1 MPDVQQMIKR
11 QQVLADFGE
20 FTLRHENLD
29 EVLTEACRL
38 VADALG
44 TGRAKVLE
52 IREDGRSL
60 LLRAGVGWAPEI
72 VGRVRL
78 PMNERSSETFA
89 IKEGVP
95 IISQDINKEERFV
108 VPEFM
113 RTAGVVALANVPIR
127 VPGGKA
133 YGLLQ
138 VDAPE
143 PRDFGNEDIEFL
155 RTYAT
160 ILGPV
165 IDRLQKLNTLRST
178 EERFRLVV
186 ENARD
191 YAIFTCDPEDRIV
204 DWYPGAETVFGWS
217 AEEAVGKPA
226 AIIFTPEDRE
236 AGEDATET
244 EMAARE
250 GSAPNVRWHQRKDG
264 SRVFIEGM
272 TTSLRAA
279 DGSLIGF
286 LKIGQ
291 DVTERRLAEERLRN
305 ALGIKTVGIIFWGP
319 DFRLTEVND
328 AFLEMTGFSRQEA
341 LGRTWQELTPEGF
354 HPASLQAIEQVTTLG
369 EAVPYEKEYFRKDG
383 SNWWGLFAARKVG
396 DEVVEFV
403 LDVTDRKRAEAALRE
418 SEELRRI
425 ALESGGMGAWRWDTR
440 ERSIRADD
448 VVQRLWGISTS
459 DQPHPVSMYA
469 DLMPA
474 EGVAWLDAVMAK
486 EIGPDE
492 GFQDQVQVASGPN
505 AGRWVQLRGRAE
517 RDRPWIING
526 VTFNITAEKEAAK
539 RQEVLVNE
547 LQHRARNLLGV
558 VSAVATQTLKQGGSV
573 KAFEERLQALSRVQG
588 LLSQGGSDTVEV
600 GVLVRAELAA
610 YVEAARESVTISGP
624 KVLLVAHQVQ
634 NFALAVHEL
643 TTNAVKYGA
652 LKAKAG
658 RLDVT
663 WEVMLDQRGRRRLA
677 LSWIESGLVV
687 EPEKIERRGYGS
699 ELIREGLAYAL
710 GAEVDYVLGADGV
723 RCRIEMPV
731 G

>member
-1 MPDVQQMIKR
+1 MPDVQQMMKR
-11 QQVLADFGE
+11 QRVLADFGE
-20 FTLRHENLD
+20 FTLCSENLD
-29 EVLTEACRL
+29 AVLTEACRL

-44 TGRAKVLE
+44 TGRAKILE
-52 IREDGRSL
+52 IQEDGRSL
-60 LLRAGVGWAPEI
+60 FVRAGVGWAPDV
-72 VGRVRL
+72 VGQLRM
-78 PMNERSSETFA
+78 PMSERSSETFA
-89 IKEGVP
+89 IREGKPV
-95 IISQDINKEERFV
+95 ISQDINKEERFV
-108 VPEFM
+108 FPEFM
-113 RTAGVVALANVPIR
+113 RKAGVVALANVPIR

-143 PRDFGNEDIEFL
+143 PRDFGDEVTEFL

-165 IDRLQKLNTLRST
+165 VDRLRKVSALRVT

-191 YAIFTCDPEDRIV
+191 YAIFTSDPEDRIV
-204 DWYPGAETVFGWS
+204 DWYPGAQTVYGWS

-226 AIIFTPEDRE
+226 AIIFTPEDR
-236 AGEDATET
+236 AADEDATET
-244 EMAARE
+244 GMAARE

-272 TTSLRAA
+272 TTALRAA

-319 DFRLTEVND
+319 DFRVIEANE
-328 AFLEMTGFSRQEA
+328 AFVEMTGFSREEA
-341 LGRTWQELTPEGF
+341 LGRTWQELTPDAF
-354 HPASLQAIEQVTTLG
+354 HPASLQAIEQVKTLG

-383 SNWWGLFAARKVG
+383 SHWWGLFAARKVG

-403 LDVTDRKRAEAALRE
+403 LDVTDRKRAEEALRE

-440 ERSIRADD
+440 SGLVRADD
-448 VVQRLWGISTS
+448 AFQALWGVSFS
-459 DQPHPVSMYA
+459 DAPHSASVYL
-469 DLMPA
+469 DLMYP
-474 EGVAWLDAVMAK
+474 EGAAALTAVTEK
-486 EIGPDE
+486 EILPNQE
-492 GFQDQVQVASGPN
+492 FHDQVQVARGPA
-505 AGRWVQLRGRAE
+505 AGRWIRWRGRAE

-526 VTFNITAEKEAAK
+526 VSFDITEERAAAK

-547 LQHRARNLLGV
+547 LQHRARNLLSV
-558 VSAVATQTLKQGGSV
+558 VTAVASRTVKQGGSLE
-573 KAFEERLQALSRVQG
+573 AFEERLQALSRVQG

-600 GVLVRAELAA
+600 GALVRAELAA
-610 YVEAARESVTISGP
+610 YVDAATEGVTVSGP
-624 KVLLVAHQVQ
+624 KVHLAAGQIQ
-634 NFALAVHEL
+634 NFALALHEL

-652 LKAKAG
+652 LKAQAG

-663 WEVMLDQRGRRRLA
+663 WDLVLDQRRRRQLA
-677 LSWIESGLVV
+677 MNWIESGLSV
-687 EPEKIERRGYGS
+687 ERENTRRGYGS

-710 GAEVDYVLGADGV
+710 GAEVDYVLGEDGV
-723 RCRIEMPV
+723 RCRIVMPV
-731 G
+731 A